1 MAMRKHYIK
10 EDEIRVYK
18 RAGVQIHYDKPY
30 VFLPEVKGQVP
41 KSNSEKRP
49 RGLHI
54 QLTSKVAGWRNT
66 SSVTAIRHER
76 MLKIMEE
83 DPTKVMIRGDLV
95 RRMVLKK
102 EGSHAHIQAF
112 VGDMLT
118 RGLLR
123 YVGE

>member
-1 MAMRKHYIK
+1 MK
-10 EDEIRVYK
+10 K
-18 RAGVQIHYDKPY
+18 RSLVISLALILV
-30 VFLPEVKGQVP
+30 
-41 KSNSEKRP
+41 
-49 RGLHI
+49 
-54 QLTSKVAGWRNT
+54 LTS
-66 SSVTAIRHER
+66 SSI
-76 MLKIMEE
+76 MSSQSIMEE